1 MYRYVRHFFNGKYNI
16 FTGKYNIFTGKYNI
30 FTGNDGVDVY
40 SGSVEDLKSQK
51 NQIFYFIK
59 QRC

>member
-1 MYRYVRHFFNGKYNI
+1 MYRYVRPFFNGKYNI
-16 FTGKYNIFTGKYNI
+16 FTGNGW
-30 FTGNDGVDVY
+30 VDVY

-51 NQIFYFIK
+51 NQIFYSVK